1 MGGSEGDEVSLHH
14 TPPFRGGRGRGM
26 GGSRRPTLV
35 HLGTQETMDEVDR
48 SASLIAIQEAHR
60 IMLMLYCR
68 QSWEDSERAIGFGL
82 PLKVTTEP
90 PLLTPELNK
99 EAATGFET
107 TPLANNT
114 ARQLDMELL
123 DRKSLTAE
131 DRDPKSP
138 SQEPK
143 KAEPMIPHR
152 QTPGRDW
159 KTGGAKGKQNTRNPA
174 TDTRPGATRQ
184 VDNGRGKPR
193 QAADPRP
200 TNLPLDTDAN
210 KDAFPPTKQ
219 QTHSQPSDR
228 PPPRAEDTLTGSTQ
242 GNKTEKPISPLKS
255 SLSPQ
260 TGTDL

>member
-1 MGGSEGDEVSLHH
+1 
-14 TPPFRGGRGRGM
+14 M

-35 HLGTQETMDEVDR
+35 HLGTQETMDEDDQ

-60 IMLMLYCR
+60 IMLMHHCR
-68 QSWEDSERAIGFGL
+68 QSWEDSERVIGFGH
-82 PLKVTTEP
+82 PLKAATET
-90 PLLTPELNK
+90 PLLKTELNK
-99 EAATGFET
+99 EAVTGFGT

-114 ARQLDMELL
+114 ARQLDMEPL
-123 DRKSLTAE
+123 DRKSLTVE
-131 DRDPKSP
+131 DRDPKSL

-143 KAEPMIPHR
+143 KAEPLIPHN

-159 KTGGAKGKQNTRNPA
+159 KTGGAKGKQNTRNLA

-184 VDNGRGKPR
+184 VGNGRGKPR

-210 KDAFPPTKQ
+210 KEAFPPTQQ
-219 QTHSQPSDR
+219 QTHSQPSDS
-228 PPPRAEDTLTGSTQ
+228 PPQRVEDTLTGSTQ
-242 GNKTEKPISPLKS
+242 GSKTEKPKNPQKS

-260 TGTDL
+260 TGTGLQPAQTVTSVNVLRD